1 MKYKYIILILLYL
14 SILFNIYLM
23 YIYLNYDIYE
33 NVSKLFFG
41 VSYILTLFFYKYFE
55 RVY

>member
-33 NVSKLFFG
+33 NASKLFFG
-41 VSYILTLFFYKYFE
+41 ISYILTLFFYKYFE